1 MKVIYAGYAKTGT
14 KTMAAVFNEFGY
26 NTYDWLENSWYIGKD
41 WRKILKEGG
50 TVADFKRMYEGVDA
64 VVDAPC
70 YTFWEEILEA
80 YPESKIIFSIRD
92 EDDWVRSLK
101 GSLNSLLDQ
110 TMYVLL
116 QVLSYSA
123 WQHFQFT
130 SACLQVEIGSTQKWP
145 WSKCKHNETVWRRM
159 YRNHNAYVLQ
169 KAPKDKLLVYNFKD
183 GWEPICKFLGE
194 KIPEKAFPHANA
206 GASILKEYMESHPIM
221 KRMKREAMLTLGVLT
236 LIGAYGG
243 YKVYQNPASIRGWMN
258 AAMSRFTFWGQ
269 Y

>member
-26 NTYDWLENSWYIGKD
+26 KTYDWLENSWYLGKD

-50 TVADFKRMYEGVDA
+50 TVADFRRMYEGMDA

-101 GSLNSLLDQ
+101 QTLDSLLDQ

-130 SACLQVEIGSTQKWP
+130 SACLQVEVGSTQKWP
-145 WSKCKHNETVWRRM
+145 WSKCQHNETVWRRM

-169 KAPKDKLLVYNFKD
+169 SRKISCCYTISKTVGNQFVNFLERKSRKKPFHMQMLGLL
-183 GWEPICKFLGE
+183 FL
-194 KIPEKAFPHANA
+194 KNTWKV
-206 GASILKEYMESHPIM
+206 IL
-221 KRMKREAMLTLGVLT
+221 L
-236 LIGAYGG
+236 
-243 YKVYQNPASIRGWMN
+243 
-258 AAMSRFTFWGQ
+258 
-269 Y
+269 